1 MYILFVQVDVKPEHR
16 DAWLPAIR
24 AHADRSLKND
34 PATLRFDLIEDD
46 TDPNRFYFYE
56 AYKDRAA
63 FDAHAKGASMPIYR
77 AATQGMTNATSVVR
91 GSSFFPPDAE

>member
-16 DAWLPAIR
+16 EAWLPEIH
-24 AHADRSLKND
+24 AHAHRALTNE
-34 PATLRFDLIEDD
+34 PGTLRFDLIEDE
-46 TDPNRFYFYE
+46 TDANRFYFYE

-63 FDAHAKGASMPIYR
+63 FDAHATGASMPIYR

-91 GSSFFPPDAE
+91 GSSFFPPDGD